1 MEIVENLSA
10 LLAVAVVVY
19 GLCWLHIRA
28 MPEPAYDL
36 PRWWYLLW
44 LVWLPRL
51 RGRGWR
57 R

>member
-1 MEIVENLSA
+1 MGILA
-10 LLAVAVVVY
+10 LLAVAVTVY
-19 GLCWLHIRA
+19 GLCLLRVRT

-51 RGRGWR
+51 TGQLRYR
-57 R
+57 